1 MASTHPNEPV
11 MHCTVKEFIQVNTLA
26 GRVITQ
32 GVYFNTSIF
41 LTPPVTLLV
50 FEAANEQLTALIAQ
64 AKGNSAMLEDR
75 DAQAQVVFDYLGQ
88 LLLYVKQLAKN
99 DITIINKSGF
109 DANSQPVPTVAPDMP
124 IISEV
129 KEGKVAGT
137 YKILLVKRK
146 LKVLLAKKANKTKGN
161 RYEVETTLTPTVES
175 SWVEQ
180 LDNAASNELIIT
192 GLPLLT
198 KTFIR
203 VIASNSAGKSQPS
216 APFPF
221 TPQ

>member
-26 GRVITQ
+26 GRVLTQ
-32 GVYFNTSIF
+32 GVYFNTSVF
-41 LTPPVTLLV
+41 LTPPVTQLV
-50 FEAANEQLTALIAQ
+50 FEAANDELADLIAQ
-64 AKGNSAMLEDR
+64 AKGNSTVVEDR
-75 DAQAQVVFDYLGQ
+75 DAQTQVVFNYLHE
-88 LLLYVKQLAKN
+88 LLLYVKQLAKG

-109 DANSQPVPTVAPDMP
+109 DANSQPEPTVVPDAPV
-124 IISEV
+124 ICKV
-129 KEGKVAGT
+129 KEGKVAGS
-137 YKILLVKRK
+137 YKIILVKK
-146 LKVLLAKKANKTKGN
+146 KAKVLLAKKGKKTKGN
-161 RYEVETTLTPTVES
+161 RYAVETSLTPTVES

-180 LDNAASNELIIT
+180 LDNAASTKLIISD
-192 GLPLLT
+192 LPALT